1 MIPAISPVFLGCRD
15 SIYHTAE
22 ELAATGVFRGYYS
35 MDIRADTA
43 GAPTKRLFE
52 QNGLSPVSF
61 RMIPDLDE
69 ESECFEQDFIK
80 APALVHKAAEAGYCS
95 ATTWIMPG
103 SHTLEPEQYRAQI
116 VERLQRMCELLGQ
129 FDLVLAVEMVAP
141 KTLQQTFRYPINCT
155 TRELLNLIARVGSK
169 NIGVCLDTFHAYC
182 LGDVAG
188 EYAAITEPQQ
198 LAIVH
203 INDAVAGVPPEL
215 QLDQDRRLPG
225 ETGLIDCRQLFRKLQ
240 ELRYSGA
247 VVLEPLDKRLAEMPF
262 AQALQLAS
270 ESVKRIWPEECI

>member
-1 MIPAISPVFLGCRD
+1 MIPAISPAFLGCHD
-15 SIYHTAE
+15 PIYHTAE

-35 MDIRADTA
+35 MDIQADTA
-43 GAPTKRLFE
+43 GAPTKSLFE
-52 QNGLSPVSF
+52 QNGLLPVSF
-61 RMIPDLDE
+61 RMIPDLDAE
-69 ESECFEQDFIK
+69 PVRFERDFTK
-80 APALVHKAAEAGYCS
+80 APELVHKAAEAGYRS

-103 SHTLEPEQYRAQI
+103 SHTLEAEQYRAQI
-116 VERLQRMCELLGQ
+116 VERLQRMCELLGR

-141 KTLQQTFRYPINCT
+141 KTLQRTFRYPISCT
-155 TRELLNLIARVGSK
+155 TRELLKLIARVGRK

-182 LGDVAG
+182 LGDVQG

-225 ETGLIDCRQLFRKLQ
+225 ETGLIDCGQLFRKLR
-240 ELRYSGA
+240 ELRYDGA
-247 VVLEPLDKRLAEMPF
+247 VVLEPIDKRLAEMPF
-262 AQALQLAS
+262 AQALHLAA
-270 ESVKRIWPEECI
+270 ESVKRIWPEGCI